1 MANIYKRGEI
11 WWGRAQKDGE
21 EFRRSL
27 ETRSESVA
35 RDRLRTW
42 LGDLDADKWG
52 SRPKITVDTAANLFL
67 REHGPS
73 LRPGST
79 KRYFSSIKWL
89 VEQMGEKLIASIGSA
104 ELREFETWRRTRGAS
119 PPTVRRDLACLSS
132 IYSFAIEKEWVEAN
146 PVSAF
151 LRARKKRGLR
161 ESPPRTRYLT
171 RAEEARLLE
180 GAIPRV
186 ADAMIVAINSGLRSE
201 ELWGLTW
208 DRVDLAR
215 KQVVIP
221 KEIAKGKR
229 DRTVILLD
237 PAVEVLRR
245 MPRHIRSP
253 YVFFHGGQKAKPNQA
268 AGRRTLR
275 TESDGERFNHMLRGL
290 KKAAERAGIPDL
302 IWHDLRRTH
311 GCRLLQEH
319 GFTIEMVRDQL
330 GHASVVQTEKAYAFL
345 EVEARRAA
353 VGRTNAGTEDQAHTE
368 TAQPV
373 VKPQQGRRKKKVDAA
388 GS

>member
-1 MANIYKRGEI
+1 MANIYRRGEI
-11 WWGRAQKDGE
+11 WWGRAQKGGE

-42 LGDLDADKWG
+42 LDELDGEKWG
-52 SRPKITVDTAANLFL
+52 KRPKITVDTACNLFL
-67 REHGPS
+67 REHGPT
-73 LRPGST
+73 LRPGSV
-79 KRYFSSIKWL
+79 KRYYSSIKWL
-89 VEQMGEKLIASIGSA
+89 TEQMGEKLLTAIGTA

-119 PPTVRRDLACLSS
+119 APTVRRDLACLSS
-132 IYSFAIEKEWVEAN
+132 IYGFAIEKEWVEVN

-151 LRARKKRGLR
+151 LRARKKRGLK
-161 ESPPRTRYLT
+161 ESPPRTRYLSKV
-171 RAEEARLLE
+171 EEARLLE

-186 ADAMIVAINSGLRSE
+186 RAAIIVAINSGLRSE
-201 ELWGLTW
+201 EQWGLTW

-229 DRTVILLD
+229 DRVVILLD
-237 PAVEVLRR
+237 PAVEVLKS

-253 YVFFHGGQKAKPNQA
+253 YVFFHGGPKAIGPTEP
-268 AGRRTLR
+268 RRISR
-275 TESDGERFNHMLRGL
+275 VEKDGSRFNHMLRGL
-290 KKAAERAGIPDL
+290 KMAAERAGVSDL

-311 GCRLLQEH
+311 GCRLLQDH
-319 GFTIEMVRDQL
+319 GFTIAMVRDQL

-345 EVEARRAA
+345 EVETRRSA
-353 VGRTNAGTEDQAHTE
+353 VGRTNPGTEPPAQPAQ
-368 TAQPV
+368 AQPV
-373 VKPQQGRRKKKVDAA
+373 VKPQQGRRSKKGAVA